1 MKTSTL
7 LKSTA
12 TAVFVIAGAI
22 GATLW
27 AHESMAQGP
36 FGPAA
41 HGMPGDGSHI
51 AQMAAHIEA
60 AANATADQKAQ
71 IDALVAQATTDL
83 KALHGQ
89 GVQFHQ
95 QLHAVLV
102 QPTIDRAALESLRQA
117 HMQVADQ
124 ASKRLVQLMAD
135 VADVLTP
142 EQRQLVVTKMQAN
155 ARRGR
160 PFRNAVNA
168 K

>member
-1 MKTSTL
+1 MKTSIL
-7 LKSTA
+7 LKSAATVAFMTA
-12 TAVFVIAGAI
+12 AAI
-22 GATLW
+22 GAALW
-27 AHESMAQGP
+27 AHESMAQGGP

-95 QLHAVLV
+95 QLHTVLT
-102 QPTIDRAALESLRQA
+102 QPTIDRVALENLRQA

-124 ASKRLVQLMAD
+124 ASKRIVQLVAD

-142 EQRQLVVTKMQAN
+142 EQRQSLVTKMQAMHG
-155 ARRGR
+155 AH
-160 PFRNAVNA
+160 
-168 K
+168 